1 MIETIGATAD
11 PQATMTESL
20 MENEDLGKDAFLR
33 LLLVQLQN
41 QDPMEPV
48 KNEDFI
54 AQLAQFSSLEQL
66 TGINEAV
73 SGGKDAEATADLREA
88 IESNTAV
95 GLIGKQVE
103 IPTETLTYTG
113 NTSVEIGY
121 NLTGPA
127 NRVDLQVYDA
137 EGNLVRT
144 LTEFSPTEGNGS
156 ISWDGVSSQGQA
168 QPAGNYHIVPT
179 AVNGQGNPVTVSAAL
194 TGEVTGVRY
203 QDGKPILVLNG
214 GETPLSGVARVF

>member
-1 MIETIGATAD
+1 VIETIGTTAEA
-11 PQATMTESL
+11 QATMTDSL
-20 MENEDLGKDAFLR
+20 LENDDLGKDAFLK
-33 LLLVQLQN
+33 LLLAQLQN

-48 KNEDFI
+48 KSQDFV

-66 TGINEAV
+66 TSINNAV
-73 SGGKDAEATADLREA
+73 SGGKNAEATAELRQA

-95 GLIGKQVE
+95 GLMGKQVE

-127 NRVDLQVYDA
+127 NKVDLQIYDT

-144 LTEFSPTEGNGS
+144 LTQFSPTEGNGS

-179 AVNGQGNPVTVSAAL
+179 AVNGQGNSVIVSASL

-214 GETPLSGVARVF
+214 GEAPLSGVARIF